1 MTQSSTI
8 KDKSFNFALQ
18 IISVYQKLTEQKEFI
33 LSKQLL
39 RSATSIGA
47 NVRQAS
53 AAQSRK
59 DFIHKMSISSKEAR
73 ETEYWLEL
81 LDQSNLVEIDLSYEK
96 SEIVEIIKML
106 TAIVKT
112 SSQKN

>member
-1 MTQSSTI
+1 MIQSSTI
-8 KDKSFNFALQ
+8 KDKSFNFALN
-18 IISVYQKLTEQKEFI
+18 IISVYKKLVEQKEFI

-47 NVRQAS
+47 NVREAS

-59 DFIHKMSISSKEAR
+59 DFIPKMSISSKKAR

-81 LDQSNLVEIDLSYEK
+81 LDQSNLVEINLSKEK
-96 SEIVEIIKML
+96 LEIVEIIKML

-112 SSQKN
+112 SSQ